1 MVIMPNTNRCLCHY
15 TLVLLI
21 FTLTMACGTTSQ
33 NGLTPTSIPPTQFVE
48 MEPMRIEATRDGQSI
63 HIEAFDAADLFDKA
77 GSALADKQFD
87 EALALYDKLLKSF
100 QDSRYVRPSYY
111 NLALA
116 HIGKKNWVLA
126 IESLRRLVEKFPD
139 HPDAKDSLFQIGA
152 CYAELGNW
160 PSSAEIFARLLE
172 RTDLTAD
179 DHIEAMARR
188 AFAQF
193 NLNDLDLAEKTFRAV
208 LTYRQK
214 IEAEE
219 RLGTDFYV
227 AFSHYHFGQIFHQRF
242 RGVALRLP
250 EAQMDKDLDE
260 KARFLLSAQRA
271 YIDTIKLG
279 NPAWASAAGFQVG
292 SLYEELYEAFMHAP
306 IPPELKGE
314 SREVYVEE
322 LQKKIRVL
330 LEKSLRWQRENLLMI
345 ERLGVNTDWVEKSR
359 LAYVKVLKLLDPQ
372 SPTWDFKEGPPPVP
386 DSSPAVPVPMPRQN
400 EPTLDKKKEPTDQ
413 DSVQRRIL

>member
-1 MVIMPNTNRCLCHY
+1 MTNTIRCFCRY
-15 TLVLLI
+15 TIAFAAL
-21 FTLTMACGTTSQ
+21 TLAFACGTTSQ
-33 NGLTPTSIPPTQFVE
+33 NGPTPIAVPPTQFVE
-48 MEPMRIEATRDGQSI
+48 MEPMRIEATRDGQSV
-63 HIEAFDAADLFDKA
+63 HIEAYDAADLFDKA
-77 GSALADKQFD
+77 GIALADKRFD
-87 EALALYDKLLKSF
+87 EAQALYDKLLKSF

-126 IESLRRLVEKFPD
+126 IESLRSLVEKYPD
-139 HPDAKDSLFQIGA
+139 HLDAKDSLFQMGA

-160 PSSAEIFARLLE
+160 PSSAEIFARVLE
-172 RTDLTAD
+172 RKDLTAD

-193 NLNDLDLAEKTFRAV
+193 NLNDLDLAEKNFRAV
-208 LTYRQK
+208 LAYRQK
-214 IEAEE
+214 IESEE
-219 RLGTDFYV
+219 RLGTDFYL

-242 RGVALRLP
+242 RGVTLRLP
-250 EAQMDKDLDE
+250 EVQMEKDLDE

-292 SLYEELYEAFMHAP
+292 ALYEELYEAFMHAP

-322 LQKKIRVL
+322 LQKKIRIL

-372 SPTWDFKEGPPPVP
+372 SPTWDFKAGPPPIP
-386 DSSPAVPVPMPRQN
+386 PASPSVPVPLPRQT
-400 EPTLDKKKEPTDQ
+400 EPSLEKKQEPAGQ
-413 DSVQRRIL
+413 DSVQRSIL